1 MGAAKWL
8 SENAKRYPGR
18 EELTAAC
25 MKATGISRDHA
36 VKMVRSGKTDLFC
49 SRCGAALEWV
59 LCAAPFEWCDDP
71 WPWLKAGHYRCTD
84 RCTKVAARWKLAFD
98 RVQAG
103 WVEYKFKCSRCGTNL
118 LGPPWMGQP
127 AADSGR
133 PDRFW
138 CPGCGDVD

>member
-49 SRCGAALEWV
+49 SRCGAPLEWDEV
-59 LCAAPFEWCDDP
+59 RGF
-71 WPWLKAGHYRCTD
+71 RCSEGC
-84 RCTKVAARWKLAFD
+84 RKVVQRWWLAFQ
-98 RVQAG
+98 RSASG
-103 WVEYKFKCSRCGTNL
+103 WGEYTHKCSRCGTNL
-118 LGPPWMGQP
+118 LGAPPYEWFCDTHTFRP
-127 AADSGR
+127 AL
-133 PDRFW
+133 FW